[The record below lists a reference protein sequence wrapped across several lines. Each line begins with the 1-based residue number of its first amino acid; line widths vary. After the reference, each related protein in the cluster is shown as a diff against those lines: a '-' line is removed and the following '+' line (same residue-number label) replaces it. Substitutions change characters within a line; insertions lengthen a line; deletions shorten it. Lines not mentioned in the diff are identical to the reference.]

1 MEDRAHPHVGVQ
13 EMSGPGL
20 FQKVFPREY
29 HPAVWAPGA
38 LLIAAF
44 LTIEKTL
51 HRRHAE
57 LNTPPAF
64 EAPAGWEA
72 LYYLGFLWYAAP
84 LVSSYLRTGPGRLRR
99 TLVGFG
105 LQLGAGLALAAL
117 PLKFDLF
124 PCLQVASALFILLL
138 ARMTAPVLLQ
148 LAAAAVLGAVSAAT
162 LVTQRHDWLDVALG
176 LFLGAVTYRLAF
188 ARDLGFL
195 EQPYPWRGIVFHLR
209 DLRNLFI
216 GNAREHWEAT
226 YAAGQWDFLGSVDQ
240 RPRHYA
246 ITGLVADRFSKGSRV
261 LDVGCGHGALWE
273 LLRATPA
280 SYLGLD
286 LSAEA
291 VERCRKQ
298 FGWNTHCRFEQG
310 SFEDF
315 ATEERF
321 EVVVLNEVLY
331 YFPLAQAES
340 VVDKALGLLRPGGM
354 LIVSMNNNPKAALV
368 WSKLAALRAEQS
380 LRVSN
385 VKTGSCWTIN
395 VYGGKNDAR
404 S

>member
-1 MEDRAHPHVGVQ
+1 
-13 EMSGPGL
+13 MSQGL

-38 LLIAAF
+38 LLVAAF
-44 LTIEKTL
+44 MTLEKTL
-51 HRRHAE
+51 HGRHAQ
-57 LNTPPAF
+57 LNAPPAV
-64 EAPAGWEA
+64 EPPAGWEA

-84 LVSSYLRTGPGRLRR
+84 LVSSYLRTGPGRIRR

-105 LQLGAGLALAAL
+105 LQLAAGLTLTAL

-124 PCLQVASALFILLL
+124 PCLQVASAFFILLL

-148 LAAAAVLGAVSAAT
+148 LAAAGVLGAVSAAT
-162 LVTQRHDWLDVALG
+162 VMTQRHDWLDVSLG
-176 LFLGAVTYRLAF
+176 LFLGAATYRLAF

-195 EQPYPWRGIVFHLR
+195 EQPYPWRGVLFHLR
-209 DLRNLFI
+209 DLQNLFL
-216 GNAREHWEAT
+216 GNARENWEAT

-246 ITGLVADRFSKGSRV
+246 ITGLMADRFQTGARV

-280 SYLGLD
+280 TYVGLD

-298 FGWNTHCRFEQG
+298 FGWNTRCRFEQG
-310 SFEDF
+310 AFEAF
-315 ATEERF
+315 GGEERF
-321 EVVVLNEVLY
+321 DAVVLNEVLY
-331 YFPLAQAES
+331 YFPLGEAEA
-340 VVDKALGLLRPGGM
+340 VVAKALGLLRPGGA

-368 WSKLAALRAEQS
+368 WSKLAALRPEQS

-385 VKTGSCWTIN
+385 VRTGSCWTIN
-395 VYGGKNDAR
+395 VYGGNDSEKA
-404 S
+404 